1 MDNQDLNNDD
11 RKQSFNDQEVQT
23 SSREEEDNID
33 DDKINQFEDQEVKT
47 DSKAEMQNNDE
58 RKIETDD
65 QAAYENQEE
74 IQINEVCVGEEI
86 SISKIFK
93 KLNQYKAESQ
103 PIESETRPAQSQVR
117 PVQSQIRP
125 AQSQIRPVQS
135 QITVPTEQITSET
148 QNVTIPVET
157 SQSSAKPK
165 RSVFPSSLISH
176 YEQNS
181 MFAKLNRG
189 NVNKTPVSIYK
200 SIIL

>member
-1 MDNQDLNNDD
+1 MNNQDLNSDD
-11 RKQSFNDQEVQT
+11 IKQSFNDQEVQT
-23 SSREEEDNID
+23 SSREEEENID
-33 DDKINQFEDQEVKT
+33 DEKINQSEDQEVKT
-47 DSKAEMQNNDE
+47 DSKEEIQDNKYE
-58 RKIETDD
+58 KKIETDD

-93 KLNQYKAESQ
+93 RLNQYKAESQ
-103 PIESETRPAQSQVR
+103 PIESEIRPTQSQV
-117 PVQSQIRP
+117 
-125 AQSQIRPVQS
+125 RPVQS

-148 QNVTIPVET
+148 QNIEIPVET
-157 SQSSAKPK
+157 SQSSTKPK

-189 NVNKTPVSIYK
+189 NTNKTPVSFFK

>member
-1 MDNQDLNNDD
+1 
-11 RKQSFNDQEVQT
+11 
-23 SSREEEDNID
+23 
-33 DDKINQFEDQEVKT
+33 
-47 DSKAEMQNNDE
+47 MQNNE
-58 RKIETDD
+58 KKIETDD

-93 KLNQYKAESQ
+93 KLNRYKAESQ
-103 PIESETRPAQSQVR
+103 PIESEIRPVQSQVRPAQSQVR
-117 PVQSQIRP
+117 PVK
-125 AQSQIRPVQS
+125 S
-135 QITVPTEQITSET
+135 QITVPPEQITSET
-148 QNVTIPVET
+148 QNIEIPVET
-157 SQSSAKPK
+157 SQSSTKPK